1 VEISYAEAI
10 SRTMQVMCMLADKN
24 GGTLEVTDEEMNI
37 WSEKLGGD
45 ESCMSITH
53 TPGGPWVFKSVHG
66 GRAGFLREMADMIE
80 RDQKHAMEKGVD
92 PPTRPSEPSEEDK
105 EVIRAMGIKP
115 WW

>member
-1 VEISYAEAI
+1 
-10 SRTMQVMCMLADKN
+10 
-24 GGTLEVTDEEMNI
+24 
-37 WSEKLGGD
+37 
-45 ESCMSITH
+45 
-53 TPGGPWVFKSVHG
+53 
-66 GRAGFLREMADMIE
+66 MADMIE